1 MRLCWLI
8 DLLCCLLPPPARAEL
23 PSQPGGHRQSRQQG
37 EKAALQGGNG
47 SSPLPC
53 CLWGANPA
61 GTGPGRSPRA
71 AARVKGA
78 GGSPCPAAATP
89 PTCFP
94 AATRPPAALLQAG
107 GGAEQSPGPQNLAPQ
122 QSGATGEGRG
132 APCTPVPCPLPSTRH
147 HRAQDTTTVNFWGAR
162 THIPQFPPA
171 LWHHLGSPRGLV
183 GWSRVWAVPPA
194 PSPALHPAGGQR
206 GARIPL
212 GPPRQAGLL
221 HRVRW
226 GAPRGC

>member
-23 PSQPGGHRQSRQQG
+23 PPQPGGHCQSRQQG
-37 EKAALQGGNG
+37 EKAALWGGNG

-132 APCTPVPCPLPSTRH
+132 APCTPVPCPLPSTQH

-221 HRVRW
+221 HQVRW